1 MQAIGRR
8 PESTRPRRVL
18 VPLDDPRLANGG
30 ASSGVDPEAARAR
43 QLALDQAEAK
53 RMEAERKERRR
64 QQEIQHQLALKAK
77 AEAEAA
83 AKRAAEEAEAARK
96 RKEEEEAAEAR
107 ERRRRAELLSG
118 LSSEEEDDEDAQLSE
133 DEVDD
138 DEVAADGL
146 ESLLADAMMEPL
158 KAGQVRG
165 FSKSTFSSRN
175 LPVFQTLPGG
185 HYADYEPP
193 GYTPPICA
201 DGQQN
206 LDVFKRLGFFRKSWD
221 RADWLRLL
229 HEAKSVDALVSVPG
243 VASGELKPQLGKA
256 VDVHFERVAAPKPSG
271 HVDPAMRLGM
281 AGFGP
286 GVAAGSVTPAGG
298 GAATGGDLVPG
309 GGLALPGG
317 GNAVPG
323 ASLSGLSGAGVLGA
337 SGTGRASVVVT
348 TPLKDEDGWTRVGP
362 GTGYEGKSAG
372 LDTSGKDLNVE
383 DASSSVRAASG
394 SSGGGVGEA
403 GGDLGGGGGGG
414 GSSIAGTAGGLSQ
427 AGPQSQGKGG
437 GGGSRGEGDVGVIGH
452 ARSSIV
458 AAFQDLSSG
467 FDVLP
472 RVSSGGGAARAAP
485 GEVLIGPDDGD
496 GGMGTGGDDASL
508 VMYTG
513 GAAGGMVGGGGAS
526 MQASMGAG
534 GGGIMSS
541 ASQGQRSLV
550 GATDAGDGF
559 FHDNGSGM
567 RSNSGAG
574 SSRGGE
580 EDDMPMGMGGGGA
593 VGVADSSDV
602 RRHRML
608 LSSSHGHGGHGKGNG
623 DAAASQS
630 KGKGGGKAGAGHAGG
645 GPSGAAHK
653 GTGGKGTENKPGTGH
668 AGLEHKGTGSKG
680 PAAHLKSTVHGKA
693 TTLAAAAPVPPVVVD
708 KKAGKLPR
716 LGPWSGNVGAP
727 AKPLGKPPGKTG
739 GKPGLKSA
747 GVAGKPGVTPP
758 ANPAADTGGSGLFN
772 FFRGLTGRSGRPA
785 EGPLLP
791 DYVGTA
797 LGSLLEHGSQW
808 RNPAGAALLKAV
820 SHVLESLRDGE
831 ESSCEASGIACS
843 DYAREAGIHLH
854 RHMLGRCAIVGLG
867 PNLLDRKYGPAI
879 DAHDSVIRFGGA
891 PIKGKE
897 AHVGS
902 KTSVSILRE
911 VPMPAWDAPEGANE
925 IAALAGQA
933 EGSLSRPGA
942 SVRVVGGSVM
952 GSDTWGASSIV
963 PERFYLSHGLM
974 GIPVPKGHATSRI
987 ISQSITVHNNRP
999 YLKYFAIS
1007 RDARGKAERLYHS
1020 LREHAIVKGALGIT
1034 KRDLR
1039 PSIGFVMVY
1048 AIIHSGLCSHVDL
1061 YGFTPDG
1068 AAHYFEGVSAAKRDA
1083 AGDMNPKH
1091 VAGLEWF
1098 AYKVA
1103 MANGKL
1109 CLYV

>member
-1 MQAIGRR
+1 
-8 PESTRPRRVL
+8 
-18 VPLDDPRLANGG
+18 
-30 ASSGVDPEAARAR
+30 
-43 QLALDQAEAK
+43 
-53 RMEAERKERRR
+53 MEAERKERRR

-243 VASGELKPQLGKA
+243 VASGELKPQL
-256 VDVHFERVAAPKPSG
+256 
-271 HVDPAMRLGM
+271 
-281 AGFGP
+281 
-286 GVAAGSVTPAGG
+286 
-298 GAATGGDLVPG
+298 
-309 GGLALPGG
+309 
-317 GNAVPG
+317 
-323 ASLSGLSGAGVLGA
+323 
-337 SGTGRASVVVT
+337 
-348 TPLKDEDGWTRVGP
+348 
-362 GTGYEGKSAG
+362 GKSAG